1 MFKTKKKM
9 EDISENKN
17 TNQITVEVLSQNS
30 IFYLRNTAPWVKFV
44 SIAGLLMCIMLI
56 AFAVIIINAP
66 IETTNVYLA
75 KLNSGMKNFIA
86 VIYIFIAIMLLFPC
100 IYLFIY
106 SNRLK
111 KFVKTNNTLSLEK
124 AFAIQRKFWK
134 YIGVLTIIILSFM
147 GIAIVGLFAGTIAG
161 LLVK

>member
-1 MFKTKKKM
+1 M
-9 EDISENKN
+9 EEETVSNNN
-17 TNQITVEVLSQNS
+17 TLKSGNDMLSQNS
-30 IFYLRNTAPWVKFV
+30 MYYLRNTAPWVKFV

-111 KFVKTNNTLSLEK
+111 KFVRTNNTLSLEK

-134 YIGVLTIIILSFM
+134 YIGVLTIIIFSFM
-147 GIAIVGLFAGTIAG
+147 GIAVVGLFAGTIAG

>member
-1 MFKTKKKM
+1 M
-9 EDISENKN
+9 EEENVSNNN
-17 TNQITVEVLSQNS
+17 TSKSGNDMLSQNS
-30 IFYLRNTAPWVKFV
+30 MYYLRNTAPWIKFV

-66 IETTNVYLA
+66 IETTNEYLA

-111 KFVKTNNTLSLEK
+111 KFVRTNNTLSLEK

-147 GIAIVGLFAGTIAG
+147 SIAIVSLFAGTIAG

>member
-1 MFKTKKKM
+1 M
-9 EDISENKN
+9 EEETVNNNN
-17 TNQITVEVLSQNS
+17 TLKSGINTLSQNS
-30 IFYLRNTAPWVKFV
+30 MYYLRNTAPWVKFV
-44 SIAGLLMCIMLI
+44 SIAGLLMCIILI

-86 VIYIFIAIMLLFPC
+86 IIYIFIAIMLLFPC

-111 KFVKTNNTLSLEK
+111 KFVRTNNTLSLEK

-134 YIGVLTIIILSFM
+134 YIGILTIIILSFM